1 MLLYKNHI
9 NTCNWY
15 SCSFISEL
23 ILNIRPNQP
32 YIFLKKLLML
42 DRLSWHN
49 IIALRH
55 LIIGLLIV
63 ITSNSSFHLLH
74 ISKR

>member
-1 MLLYKNHI
+1 MLYRNHI

-15 SCSFISEL
+15 SCSFVYEM
-23 ILNIRPNQP
+23 ILNIRPSHP